1 MKAGFGEVRDLT
13 SFVLFLSAFLMTVF
27 FVVAQLIGKF
37 MSVWT
42 SVLSMWISVGRR
54 VLIGVENYKSSE
66 NSSFNNKGLQ
76 VYAKERRLFRHLA
89 VTANVI
95 CWQVCTTQSQQLLHL
110 HVNAALSS
118 KNSLIDRI
126 SNIKSTTKQPEYITA
141 PGCKPS
147 QLQ

>member
-1 MKAGFGEVRDLT
+1 MQRKEGCLDILL
-13 SFVLFLSAFLMTVF
+13 SPPMLF
-27 FVVAQLIGKF
+27 
-37 MSVWT
+37 
-42 SVLSMWISVGRR
+42 VGRF
-54 VLIGVENYKSSE
+54 VPHSL
-66 NSSFNNKGLQ
+66 NN
-76 VYAKERRLFRHLA
+76 
-89 VTANVI
+89 
-95 CWQVCTTQSQQLLHL
+95 LLHL

>member
-1 MKAGFGEVRDLT
+1 
-13 SFVLFLSAFLMTVF
+13 
-27 FVVAQLIGKF
+27 
-37 MSVWT
+37 
-42 SVLSMWISVGRR
+42 MWISVGRR
-54 VLIGVENYKSSE
+54 VLIGVENYISSE
-66 NSSFNNKGLQ
+66 HSSFNNKGLQ

-95 CWQVCTTQSQQLLHL
+95 CTTESQQLLHL

-126 SNIKSTTKQPEYITA
+126 SNIKSTIKQPEYITA